1 MATQIPPY
9 PSTPAQP
16 GQPGAGLTAR
26 QIEDREIGADGT
38 FGLVDRLVSTRPGPD
53 APAWLNA
60 LSKIPAEPFGYPLV
74 FWIGGVLFL
83 IILFLTWSSY
93 I

>member
-1 MATQIPPY
+1 MVTPV
-9 PSTPAQP
+9 PSP
-16 GQPGAGLTAR
+16 GKAPTTESLSAS
-26 QIEDREIGADGT
+26 QIEERELGADGT
-38 FGLVDRLVSTRPGPD
+38 FGLVDRLAQTRPGPS

-60 LSKIPAEPFGYPLV
+60 LASIPAEPFGFPIV

-83 IILFLTWSSY
+83 GILFLTWSSY